1 MTRKLTMILLGIL
14 ILCTV
19 GFLYTFLQPRY
30 TATIVSIGRTRTVSS
45 SGKHGRK
52 SHKVVPMVVTFTD
65 HAGVEQTVDATYRWA
80 SETLTVGQQIE
91 IVQSFNGWIRYPF
104 VGLRTF
110 CGLVGG
116 GVGLYLF
123 FVLLDRVRRKRI
135 QTRKLTM
142 NTILCFLC
150 LSIIGWVGWGTVLGF
165 TLIL

>member
-1 MTRKLTMILLGIL
+1 MTRKINILLSVIL
-14 ILCTV
+14 ILCAV
-19 GFLYTFLQPRY
+19 GFLYTFVQPRY

-65 HAGVEQTVDATYRWA
+65 KNGVEQTVDTTYRWA

-104 VGLRTF
+104 TGLRMF

-116 GVGLYLF
+116 GVGLYLL
-123 FVLLDRVRRKRI
+123 FVLLDRVRR
-135 QTRKLTM
+135 
-142 NTILCFLC
+142 
-150 LSIIGWVGWGTVLGF
+150 
-165 TLIL
+165 